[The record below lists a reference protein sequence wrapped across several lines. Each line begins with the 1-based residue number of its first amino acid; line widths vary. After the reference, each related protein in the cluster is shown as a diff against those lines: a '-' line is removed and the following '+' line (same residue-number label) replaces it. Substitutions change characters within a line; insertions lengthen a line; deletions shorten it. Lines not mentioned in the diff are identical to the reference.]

1 MPDPDLKVGQ
11 LLVVL
16 ELIDDK
22 DELFEADLENITGK
36 VYRAQFEYLQ
46 ALVELEE
53 PLIQN
58 GLVDCQL
65 LYALGALV
73 QEACLLCELK
83 GVPECQLP
91 HVRANLVVFK
101 VLDEIVD
108 IQKVVAIREDEL
120 ETLYERVFFK
130 YPAQDG

>member
-22 DELFEADLENITGK
+22 DELFEANLEYIASK
-36 VYRAQFEYLQ
+36 VYRAQFEYIQ

-53 PLIQN
+53 SLIQN
-58 GLVDCQL
+58 CLVDC
-65 LYALGALV
+65 LV
-73 QEACLLCELK
+73 I
-83 GVPECQLP
+83 
-91 HVRANLVVFK
+91 FK

-108 IQKVVAIREDEL
+108 VQEVVAIREDQL
-120 ETLYERVFFK
+120 EAFYEGVFFE
-130 YPAQDG
+130 YPAQYG